1 MLRATEQKALA
12 RLGRKADVL
21 DIRDETFD
29 GTFPFAPHYHE
40 VNGFAMHFVDEG
52 TGEPVVL
59 VHGDPTWG
67 YLWRRFIPP
76 LARRRR
82 CIVPDH
88 MGMGKSGAPQEPY
101 LYRLRHHIANLEGLL
116 LHLGLHGITLVLHD
130 WGGPVGLGFAT
141 RHPERIKRL
150 ILMNTWAFAPWPG
163 GPFPRLLEL
172 IRSERGEKFVLE
184 KNGYLEPALL
194 GTTHHPENL
203 TKTVLEAYRAPFPT
217 PASRRALL
225 CWSRDIP
232 VSERDPSFA
241 DMKRI
246 EEGLAQFTGTPTLL
260 VWGMR
265 DPVLPESVL
274 RRWQRL
280 YAQAATH
287 EIADASHFLQ
297 EDAPDRIVGCVEE
310 FLKANP

>member
-1 MLRATEQKALA
+1 MN
-12 RLGRKADVL
+12 VI
-21 DIRDETFD
+21 DIQDETFD
-29 GTFPFAPHYHE
+29 GTFPFVPHYHE

-52 TGEPVVL
+52 TGEPIVL

-88 MGMGKSGAPQEPY
+88 MGMGKSGAPEESYP
-101 LYRLRHHIANLEGLL
+101 YRLRHHIANLESLL
-116 LHLGLHGITLVLHD
+116 LHLDLHGITLVLHD

-203 TKTVLEAYRAPFPT
+203 TKTVLETYQAPFPT

-232 VSERDPSFA
+232 VREADPSYGE
-241 DMKRI
+241 MKRI
-246 EEGLAQFTGTPTLL
+246 EEGLAQFTGTVILL

-280 YAQAATH
+280 YSQAATH
-287 EIADASHFLQ
+287 EIEDASHFLQ
-297 EDAPDRIVGCVEE
+297 EDAPERILSGIQR
-310 FLKANP
+310 FLDVHP